1 MHIRVCD
8 LDGDGSSIT
17 VNFFIENVIA
27 EIFEKERDGIGG
39 LLVNRA
45 GRKMRIGQI
54 LIGNKG
60 LDCRLVQLLNQGELV
75 LNRL

>member
-1 MHIRVCD
+1 MHIRACD

-45 GRKMRIGQI
+45 GRQDENWSDSHRK
-54 LIGNKG
+54 
-60 LDCRLVQLLNQGELV
+60 
-75 LNRL
+75 